1 MKKFFYFYVLI
12 FLSLSI
18 EAQEKFSS
26 DYVRPGVAFI
36 SVNLDDGFELDNA
49 NQDNFKAFDLY
60 SQLSTNLALSLGS
73 SKKFHTTDDYIKGVS
88 QAVASVNGNIWN
100 EVFAIENG
108 QPNYESL
115 MQRAANSM
123 TENQRAGFVN
133 AFQGLETTAK
143 NQLVMPILS
152 TTYVIAVSSAN
163 LSSDVGK
170 NLEGYSADVVWSVYK
185 LKLANGINIQSDLA
199 MFDQKFGSDYSAVSA
214 SQFPIELVASGSSTA
229 LSVQSTKDPLGT
241 NVSMDQLRQ
250 NLDQAVFAIA
260 VAGAQKEVT
269 DFLPKTRLLA
279 DMKISLGSKEG
290 LKIDDRYWSYQV
302 IEDMDGNQE
311 LKRMGRDRVKKVGN
325 NEIDLIANPDAKGE
339 RTQLYADGGRSSKVG
354 MVSMFKPE
362 VGIGVQA
369 GVKIFG
375 DIGAVPFARVD
386 YRTKVV
392 PNTFVYAEGEFH
404 SDLITAYG
412 PATATL
418 TSAGLKKTF
427 NLGRMLALSGWA
439 QYTVSGKLQVNGQE
453 YDLTN
458 APMQF
463 GVDVSVKFGS
473 FHVTPQ
479 VGFNTD
485 EMLYGDSMHFGAAFR
500 FNF

>member
-1 MKKFFYFYVLI
+1 
-12 FLSLSI
+12 
-18 EAQEKFSS
+18 
-26 DYVRPGVAFI
+26 
-36 SVNLDDGFELDNA
+36 
-49 NQDNFKAFDLY
+49 
-60 SQLSTNLALSLGS
+60 
-73 SKKFHTTDDYIKGVS
+73 
-88 QAVASVNGNIWN
+88 
-100 EVFAIENG
+100 
-108 QPNYESL
+108 
-115 MQRAANSM
+115 
-123 TENQRAGFVN
+123 
-133 AFQGLETTAK
+133 
-143 NQLVMPILS
+143 
-152 TTYVIAVSSAN
+152 
-163 LSSDVGK
+163 
-170 NLEGYSADVVWSVYK
+170 
-185 LKLANGINIQSDLA
+185 
-199 MFDQKFGSDYSAVSA
+199 
-214 SQFPIELVASGSSTA
+214 
-229 LSVQSTKDPLGT
+229 
-241 NVSMDQLRQ
+241 
-250 NLDQAVFAIA
+250 
-260 VAGAQKEVT
+260 
-269 DFLPKTRLLA
+269 
-279 DMKISLGSKEG
+279 
-290 LKIDDRYWSYQV
+290 
-302 IEDMDGNQE
+302 
-311 LKRMGRDRVKKVGN
+311 MGRDRVKKVGN

-386 YRTKVV
+386 YRTKLV

-439 QYTVSGKLQVNGQE
+439 QYTVSGKLMVNGVE